1 MSGEAEI
8 QTAES
13 SKVDVA
19 MVNIL
24 QKRLNFFEIL
34 RGR

>member
-13 SKVDVA
+13 SKVDVS